1 MSKKMGHQSATFRF
15 KMGIFDEPNCH
26 FYTNRYKTT
35 GNLYVA
41 IMDAEGS
48 PYITVSVNPPNDF
61 KLTDDFIC
69 VKDYSENE
77 GMVDWLKEQGLIEG
91 EPKLKIA
98 SGFVLLPVY
107 KLSAKGKEAFGV

>member
-15 KMGIFDEPNCH
+15 KMGILDEPNCH

-48 PYITVSVNPPNDF
+48 PYIHEDAGE
-61 KLTDDFIC
+61 DDHGAGHSDGAEC
-69 VKDYSENE
+69 DE
-77 GMVDWLKEQGLIEG
+77 GWLH
-91 EPKLKIA
+91 
-98 SGFVLLPVY
+98 
-107 KLSAKGKEAFGV
+107 